1 MKLHLYFARRF
12 LITFIAVFF
21 VFLGILLLV
30 DVAEQ
35 LRKFGDLNLAFSEI
49 LSLSLLNIPATLYQI
64 LPLITILAT
73 LALFLGL
80 ARSSELVVTRAAG
93 RSALRSLVAPVV
105 SIFLIGAVAVSVLN
119 PIVAATSGEYENRV
133 SVLRSGATSAL
144 SISDEGL
151 WLRQGNPDVLPGET
165 NDTMDPATPRQTVI
179 HAQEASLGGTQL
191 RGVSFI
197 SFNAQGL
204 PLERIEAESAVL
216 ENGSWQLTHAKIWPL
231 SRASGLTVNPERDAS
246 EHSEITLAT
255 TLTEEQI
262 RDSFAD
268 PSAIGIWE
276 LPGFIT
282 QLEDAGFAARAHS
295 VFLHTE
301 LALPLMLVAMVL
313 IGAGFT
319 MRHTRLGQT
328 GPMVLMAILLG
339 FALFF
344 LRNFS
349 RVLGEN
355 GNIPIELAAWAPPLV
370 AIMLAMGLLLHME
383 DG

>member
-1 MKLHLYFARRF
+1 MTLHLYFAKRF
-12 LITFIAVFF
+12 LITFGAVFL

-35 LRKFGDLNLAFSEI
+35 LRKFGDLELGFEAVFTLA
-49 LSLSLLNIPATLYQI
+49 LLNIPATLYQI

-93 RSALRSLVAPVV
+93 RSALRSLISPVLV
-105 SIFLIGAVAVSVLN
+105 IFLIGITAVAVFN
-119 PIVAATSGEYENRV
+119 PIVAATSGEYDKRV
-133 SVLRSGATSAL
+133 SILRVGTASTL

-151 WLRQGNPDVLPGET
+151 WLRQGNP
-165 NDTMDPATPRQTVI
+165 AITPDNNSTADQRIQQTVI
-179 HAQEASLGGTQL
+179 HAQAASLGGTNLQH
-191 RGVSFI
+191 VSFI
-197 SFNAQGL
+197 SFNTSGL
-204 PLERIEAESAVL
+204 PLNRIEAESAVL
-216 ENGSWQLTHAKIWPL
+216 KNGAWTLQNAKLWPL
-231 SRASGLTVNPERDAS
+231 ATSDGRPANPERDS
-246 EHSEITLAT
+246 IVHQELVLPT

-268 PSAIGIWE
+268 PSAIPIWE
-276 LPGFIT
+276 LPGFIA
-282 QLEDAGFAARAHS
+282 QLEKAGFAARAHS
-295 VFLHTE
+295 AFLHTE

-313 IGAGFT
+313 VGAGFT

-339 FALFF
+339 FSLFF
-344 LRNFS
+344 LRNFA

-355 GNIPIELAAWAPPLV
+355 GNIPVELAAWAPPLV

>member
-12 LITFIAVFF
+12 LITFTAVFF

-35 LRKFGDLNLAFSEI
+35 LRKFGNLNLGFGEI

-105 SIFLIGAVAVSVLN
+105 SIVLIGAVAVSVLN
-119 PIVAATSGEYENRV
+119 PIVAATSGEYENRA
-133 SVLRSGATSAL
+133 SVLRSGATSTL

-151 WLRQGNPDVLPGET
+151 WLRQGNPDVLPGEASE
-165 NDTMDPATPRQTVI
+165 TMDPATTRQTVI

-191 RGVSFI
+191 REVSFI

-204 PLERIEAESAVL
+204 PLERIEAGSAVL

-231 SRASGLTVNPERDAS
+231 SQTSGLTVNPERDSS

-282 QLEDAGFAARAHS
+282 QLENAGFAARAHS

>member
-1 MKLHLYFARRF
+1 MKLHLYFAKRF
-12 LITFIAVFF
+12 MITFGAVFL
-21 VFLGILLLV
+21 VFLGILMLV

-35 LRKFGDLNLAFSEI
+35 LRKFGDLNLDFSAI
-49 LSLSLLNIPATLYQI
+49 LVLSLLNVPTTLYQI

-80 ARSSELVVTRAAG
+80 ARSSELVVSRAAG
-93 RSALRSLVAPVV
+93 RSALRSLAAPVIA
-105 SIFLIGAVAVSVLN
+105 IFAIGVIAVAVFN
-119 PIVAATSGEYENRV
+119 PIVAATSGAYDGRV
-133 SVLRSGATSAL
+133 NVLRVGTASTL

-151 WLRQGNPDVLPGET
+151 WLRQGNP
-165 NDTMDPATPRQTVI
+165 AITPENASTTDQRILQTVI
-179 HAQEASLGGTQL
+179 HAQAASLAGTNLQH
-191 RGVSFI
+191 VSFI
-197 SFNAQGL
+197 NFNADGL
-204 PLERIEAESAVL
+204 PLSRIEAQSAVL
-216 ENGSWQLTHAKIWPL
+216 STGGWVLTNAKLWPL
-231 SRASGLTVNPERDAS
+231 ATSDGRPANPERDS
-246 EHSEITLAT
+246 HVHQELILPT

-262 RDSFAD
+262 QDSFAE
-268 PSAIGIWE
+268 PSAIPIWE
-276 LPGFIT
+276 LPKFIS
-282 QLEDAGFAARAHS
+282 QLENAGFAARAHS

-313 IGAGFT
+313 VGAGFT

-339 FALFF
+339 FSLFF
-344 LRNFS
+344 LRNFA

-370 AIMLAMGLLLHME
+370 AILLAMGLLLHME